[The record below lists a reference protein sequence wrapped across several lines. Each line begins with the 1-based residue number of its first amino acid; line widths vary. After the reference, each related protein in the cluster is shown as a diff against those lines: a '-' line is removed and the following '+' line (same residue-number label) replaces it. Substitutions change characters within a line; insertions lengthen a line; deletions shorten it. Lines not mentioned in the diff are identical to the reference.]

1 MIKVKSVLEVVFFM
15 KRIITLRYLYRAL
28 LCALGTSL
36 TLSVMTIPP
45 SLISFIGVLYLSFFY
60 FIFTLIFTVPIQF
73 ILNIKSKKINVLYLL
88 FYTITAFIATAF
100 GFMLIGGKPFIMIS
114 HYIFS
119 VLAAIIFWLFD
130 SILLKQIN

>member
-1 MIKVKSVLEVVFFM
+1 M
-15 KRIITLRYLYRAL
+15 KNIITLRYLYRSL
-28 LCALGTSL
+28 LCSLGTSL
-36 TLSVMTIPP
+36 ILSVMTITP
-45 SLISFIGVLYLSFFY
+45 SLFSFIGVLYLSFFY
-60 FIFTLIFTVPIQF
+60 FIFTLIFTVLIQF
-73 ILNIKSKKINVLYLL
+73 VLNIKSKKINVIDLL
-88 FYTITAFIATAF
+88 IYTTMAFIATAF

>member
-1 MIKVKSVLEVVFFM
+1 M
-15 KRIITLRYLYRAL
+15 KNIITLRYLYRSL
-28 LCALGTSL
+28 LCSLGTSL
-36 TLSVMTIPP
+36 ILSVMTITPA
-45 SLISFIGVLYLSFFY
+45 LFSFIGVLYLSFFY
-60 FIFTLIFTVPIQF
+60 FIFTLIFTVLIQF
-73 ILNIKSKKINVLYLL
+73 VLNIKSKKINVIDLL
-88 FYTITAFIATAF
+88 IYTTMAFIATAF